1 MIFRLL
7 SKSPLI
13 FVVAILI
20 SGIGVNVQA
29 EEITVAVAS
38 NFSNTMKTI
47 AKQFEK
53 DRGHKVY
60 ISIGSSGRHYAQ
72 IKNGA
77 PFDVFLSA
85 DAHRPTL
92 LEEEGIAVAKSR
104 FTYALGKIVL
114 WSPDKSLIDKQGQ
127 ILRSPRFQHIAM
139 ANPRLAPYGRSAK
152 EIIDAIGLWD
162 TLSAHIVQGENIG
175 QTFQFVKSGNAQLGF
190 VAWSQIK
197 QSGSSDEGSHWQ
209 VPEALYTPIEQQA
222 VLLNDNPVAIEFIA
236 YLQTDATRSTIRD
249 AGYSTP

>member
-1 MIFRLL
+1 MTFRLL
-7 SKSPLI
+7 CKTPLVLVVITFAFAFSGKS
-13 FVVAILI
+13 
-20 SGIGVNVQA
+20 QA
-29 EEITVAVAS
+29 SEITVAVAS
-38 NFSNTMKTI
+38 NFSSTIKAI
-47 AKQFEK
+47 AKQFEE

-60 ISIGSSGRHYAQ
+60 VSVGSSGRHYAQ

-77 PFDVFLSA
+77 PYDVFLSA

-92 LEEEGIAVAKSR
+92 LEEQGIAVAKSR
-104 FTYALGKIVL
+104 FTYALGRIVL
-114 WSPDKSLIDKQGQ
+114 WSPDKTLIDDQGH
-127 ILRSPRFQHIAM
+127 ILRDPQFKHIAM
-139 ANPRLAPYGRSAK
+139 ANPKLAPYGRSAK

-162 TLSAHIVQGENIG
+162 ALSNHIVQGENIG

-197 QSGSSDEGSHWQ
+197 QSGITAEGSHWQ

-236 YLQTDATRSTIRD
+236 YLQNDSVRSVIRD
-249 AGYSTP
+249 AGYNTP